1 MMTIEDIKV
10 HIPIEVRRLNKLANA
25 CRNAQSNDF
34 KALWYKKMIDLA
46 NQYGMI
52 DYVMRKLV
60 H

>member
-1 MMTIEDIKV
+1 METKIN
-10 HIPIEVRRLNKLANA
+10 IPIEIQKLNKLAQA
-25 CRNAQSNDF
+25 CKSAQSDDF

-46 NQYGMI
+46 KKYKLM